1 MMTSKVMRKPIKKN
15 TNRGFGNRKSSR
27 NTSNVSGKNANK
39 SKLNVTG
46 GQGSSSNE
54 QHSKVL
60 PTGNNSSVTKNRQVK
75 EASPM
80 IVNESSTNEDENELL
95 NLNNSNDL
103 SDDRTHDYSPTAKI
117 VKLQNYPN
125 SDNLLIQKKLNQ

>member
-1 MMTSKVMRKPIKKN
+1 MGNLPDINDLIFILERYKLKPREEKAKNMMTSKVMRKPIKKN

-54 QHSKVL
+54 
-60 PTGNNSSVTKNRQVK
+60 
-75 EASPM
+75 
-80 IVNESSTNEDENELL
+80 
-95 NLNNSNDL
+95 
-103 SDDRTHDYSPTAKI
+103 
-117 VKLQNYPN
+117 
-125 SDNLLIQKKLNQ
+125 